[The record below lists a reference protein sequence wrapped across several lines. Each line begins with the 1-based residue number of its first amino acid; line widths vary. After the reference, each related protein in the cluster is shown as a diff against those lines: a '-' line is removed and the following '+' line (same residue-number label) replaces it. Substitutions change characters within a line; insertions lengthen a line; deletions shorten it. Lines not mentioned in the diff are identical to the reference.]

1 MAVPVE
7 AAGFHVDHH
16 GEVAAEAFGHL
27 AEGER
32 GGGCLRHRVSLADAL
47 SPCRRMHGRSALGR
61 DLGAAGTLPV
71 KPVAPECAPTVA
83 AFVTGEKPSVC
94 CRNLRAGAEEGAF
107 AAQLRRSEEH
117 TSELQSL
124 MRNS

>member
-1 MAVPVE
+1 MVQDDAGDFERLGVDLGAWSRFQVRAGDLAGYQLAGFVDFDRNRRDLQQRMAVPVE

-32 GGGCLRHRVSLADAL
+32 GGGCLRHRVSL
-47 SPCRRMHGRSALGR
+47 
-61 DLGAAGTLPV
+61 
-71 KPVAPECAPTVA
+71 
-83 AFVTGEKPSVC
+83 
-94 CRNLRAGAEEGAF
+94 
-107 AAQLRRSEEH
+107 RSEEH

-124 MRNS
+124 MRISYA

>member
-1 MAVPVE
+1 MERRPPRSTRTDTLFPYTTLFRAQQRMAVPVE

-71 KPVAPECAPTVA
+71 KP
-83 AFVTGEKPSVC
+83 
-94 CRNLRAGAEEGAF
+94 
-107 AAQLRRSEEH
+107 
-117 TSELQSL
+117 
-124 MRNS
+124 

>member
-83 AFVTGEKPSVC
+83 AFVTGEKPS
-94 CRNLRAGAEEGAF
+94 RAEE
-107 AAQLRRSEEH
+107 RRVGTACVSACS
-117 TSELQSL
+117 TRWLQTHSNKKKN
-124 MRNS
+124 RIYE